1 MIEQKYR
8 DQIKQGHKRDTGVVD
23 EELLVNKRNK
33 KIFKSVAYAMGLG
46 IGFMILIPILPGI
59 DDESK
64 QAAMEYIYFVLA
76 YSMMGYS
83 IALAL
88 GFFFLRPYVGLVSFM
103 LNWVIMPGVGLWA
116 IISGYKAIAG

>member
-8 DQIKQGHKRDTGVVD
+8 DQIKQGHRRDTGVVD

-46 IGFMILIPILPGI
+46 IGFMILIPILPSIG
-59 DDESK
+59 DEAK
-64 QAAMEYIYFVLA
+64 QDAMEYIYFVLSYSMIA
-76 YSMMGYS
+76 YSFS
-83 IALAL
+83 LAL

-116 IISGYKAIAG
+116 VMAGYKVIAG